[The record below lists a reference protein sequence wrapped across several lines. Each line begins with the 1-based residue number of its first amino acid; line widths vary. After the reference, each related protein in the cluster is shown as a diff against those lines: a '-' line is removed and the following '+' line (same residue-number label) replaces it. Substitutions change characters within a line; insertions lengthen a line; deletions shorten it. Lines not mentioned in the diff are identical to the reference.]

1 MSIDK
6 RDALSIDRNLVVTNL
21 NTVLNERETAV
32 VNRDEWSIQYG
43 NNRELQ
49 IVWNNDPASEIIELL
64 SLIFLIPS
72 RANKFVLK

>member
-1 MSIDK
+1 MSIDT

-32 VNRDEWSIQYG
+32 VIRDEWSIQYG

>member
-1 MSIDK
+1 MSIDT

-21 NTVLNERETAV
+21 NTVLNEGETAV
-32 VNRDEWSIQYG
+32 VIRGEWSIQYG

-72 RANKFVLK
+72 RANKFV

>member
-1 MSIDK
+1 MSIDT

-32 VNRDEWSIQYG
+32 VIRDEWSIQYG

-49 IVWNNDPASEIIELL
+49 IGWNNDPASEIIELL